1 MMTIKNNKKRI
12 LMLLFTFF
20 MLLISLIP
28 TNQITQ
34 SVSAG
39 KSPVMR
45 ILCLFEDGQKI
56 ANLQSTDYFH
66 YLTRSKSAVAETDD
80 VDSLFLNKLLTVAGY
95 DFITPNEVILGRE
108 IRPTSI
114 PEEMPDTN
122 QGPKVSAFDRFGVAG
137 LRWSSYQGEWKY
149 NYVEACANQNQ
160 VSPTNYGAFYD
171 GRLEPKSTHNEVST
185 SKDPRTIQFDK
196 GALSSIGSAA
206 IDIFSNG
213 LFIVAKLAVT
223 LTIVF
228 VGLAFTDVTQLIGL
242 SDDGTSGLTASGMFT
257 DIFNSTFTSFILI
270 SFLFTALYLLYNG
283 LLKRQLRMAINT
295 LLKTIVIFII
305 AIIISTD
312 PAYWV
317 GAPNKIANYG
327 QALVLSAMAGAYDN
341 ENDQP
346 TLCSTDV
353 ASIYDGVDLDLDA
366 EDEESGLMTE
376 FEKLNKNMKSLIGCQ
391 MWEQLL
397 FKPWVRG
404 QFGAEYEDLYA
415 DKVDNINS
423 SWVGNASV
431 PLGNEETID
440 NWALFHLSTQTNAH
454 AQIGDSNFPTRVNG
468 VNADWWRVAD
478 ALSNYDEAET
488 VDSIGDGAYQETY
501 MAPVN
506 SEPTKFWQSW
516 VGNNSTERTG
526 SATIAITFGIAGSV
540 APFIFSFSSVLFG
553 LGITLLMMTSPLFL
567 LFGTWAGRGQEL
579 FNSWLS
585 TLVNTIIKKIAV
597 SILLIL
603 SLALTMGT
611 MDLAYSIGIVKSFI
625 LMIIV
630 TTLLIKNKDKLLNMM
645 ASVDFGGAFDL
656 RTQANQFMN
665 KQNQRAKNTGK
676 VALATAAGAKAGIKS
691 GQGAARGASIGAR
704 SQMRNTLYQ
713 STIGMHI
720 IREAD
725 IHNDNRGETNC
736 SMCYKLIESKEVAYR
751 DDEGNYYCL
760 YCAEEIGIESLYE
773 VTVGMKSDAE
783 QITPI
788 VEVEST
794 RTQNASKNRSYLSHM
809 KTREIMGSVVID
821 GKYYWDDA
829 AVQNMAKDNIRRLRE
844 DTVVFST
851 MSRIYGQQS
860 RPPAPPEPLQ
870 NYIDIALINKA
881 WTDNQPNV
889 VENTY
894 KEAWKMWY
902 EDNAKH
908 VEGITQEDI
917 DEFKKEI
924 EDYSPDVDIQTSEEL
939 IKQIATKNQRSNFTD
954 KDLYIYK
961 NGKLVLNTYDRDVD
975 SKERA
980 KESHQDPED
989 PEVKK
994 TKKDNE

>member
-1 MMTIKNNKKRI
+1 MTIKNNKKRI

-34 SVSAG
+34 SVSAD
-39 KSPVMR
+39 KSPALR
-45 ILCLFEDGQKI
+45 ILCRFEDGQKI

-66 YLTRSKSAVAETDD
+66 YLTRSKSAVTETDD

-122 QGPKVSAFDRFGVAG
+122 QGPKVSAFDRFGMAG

-185 SKDPRTIQFDK
+185 SKDPRTIQFNK
-196 GALSSIGSAA
+196 SALSLISSAA

-213 LFIVAKLAVT
+213 LFGIAKMVVT

-242 SDDGTSGLTASGMFT
+242 SADGTSGLTATGMFT
-257 DIFNSTFTSFILI
+257 DIFNSIFTSFILI

-283 LLKRQLRMAINT
+283 LFKRQFRMTIST
-295 LLKTIVIFII
+295 LLKTIFIFII
-305 AIIISTD
+305 AIVISTN
-312 PAYWV
+312 PSYWIGV
-317 GAPNKIANYG
+317 PNKVANYG
-327 QALVLSAMAGAYDN
+327 QALVLSSMAGVYDN
-341 ENDQP
+341 DTDQP
-346 TLCSTDV
+346 TLCNTDV
-353 ASIYDGVDLDLDA
+353 ASIYDGVDLDAADN
-366 EDEESGLMTE
+366 ESGLMTE
-376 FEKLNKNMKSLIGCQ
+376 FEKVNKNMKSLIGCQ

-468 VNADWWRVAD
+468 VNADWWRVVD
-478 ALSNYDEAET
+478 ALSNYNEAEM
-488 VDSIGDGAYQETY
+488 VDNIGGGAYQETY

-516 VGNNSTERTG
+516 VGNNSTERVG
-526 SATIAITFGIAGSV
+526 SAIIAITFGIAGSI
-540 APFIFSFSSVLFG
+540 APLIFSFSSVLYG

-567 LFGTWAGRGQEL
+567 LFGTWAGKGQEL

-585 TLVNTIIKKIAV
+585 TLVNTIIKKIVV

-603 SLALTMGT
+603 SLALTMGI

-630 TTLLIKNKDKLLNMM
+630 TTLLIKNKDKILNMM

-665 KQNQRAKNTGK
+665 KQNQRAKAIGK
-676 VALATAAGAKAGIKS
+676 VGLATAVGAKAGIES
-691 GQGAARGASIGAR
+691 GQGAARGAKIGAR
-704 SQMRNTLYQ
+704 SQIRNTLYQ
-713 STIGMHI
+713 SKIGMHVV
-720 IREAD
+720 READ
-725 IHNDNRGETNC
+725 IHNDNRQGEINC
-736 SMCYKLIESKEVAYR
+736 SMCYKLLTSVKREIAYR

-760 YCAEEIGIESLYE
+760 YCAEEIGIETLYE
-773 VTVGMKSDAE
+773 VTVGMESVAE
-783 QITPI
+783 EITPI
-788 VEVEST
+788 VKVEST
-794 RTQNASKNRSYLSHM
+794 RTKNASKNRSYLSHM

-829 AVQNMAKDNIRRLRE
+829 AVQNMIKDNIRRLRE
-844 DTVVFST
+844 DAVVFST
-851 MSRIYGQQS
+851 MSRIYGQQA

-870 NYIDIALINKA
+870 SYIDIALINKA
-881 WTDNQPNV
+881 WTDNQPNA

-917 DEFKKEI
+917 DKFKKEI

-939 IKQIATKNQRSNFTD
+939 IKEITTANQRSNFTD

-961 NGKLVLNTYDRDVD
+961 NGKLVLNIYDRDVD
-975 SKERA
+975 FKERA
-980 KESHQDPED
+980 KESYQDTPEI
-989 PEVKK
+989 KK